1 MDRDALMKTVEEV
14 LAINSVGQCEW
25 CDGPM
30 TGRAKN
36 ARFCGRDCQVK
47 SLNAGGDRHSDS
59 GPTVLLR
66 LPPELKDAL
75 RQAAEDR
82 DVSMN
87 WLALRLIDD
96 GLKRLVPVSELRL
109 TRS

>member
-1 MDRDALMKTVEEV
+1 MTT
-14 LAINSVGQCEW
+14 GHCEW

-36 ARFCGRDCQVK
+36 ARFCDRDCQVK
-47 SLNAGGDRHSDS
+47 ALNAAGDRHSDS
-59 GPTVLLR
+59 GPSVFLR
-66 LPPELKDAL
+66 LPPELKEAL
-75 RQAAEDR
+75 REAAEDR

-96 GLKRLVPVSELRL
+96 GLKHLIPANELKL